1 MLNIPAKG
9 SEPTAAEINQL
20 VFLFNAGRHAEL
32 ENHAR
37 LLVEQYPDSGFAWNV
52 LCVALQSQGKDAL
65 PAMQKLAELF
75 PDDADTHSNLGN
87 ALRDLG
93 QLDGAV
99 ASYRRVLEIKPDY
112 AEVHYSLGNVLRD
125 LGQLDDAVA
134 CYRRMLEIMPNQ
146 AEVHSILG
154 NILRDLGKLDDA
166 VASCRR
172 ALEINPEFAEAHGN
186 LGNALRDL
194 GQLDSAVAS
203 YRRMLEIKPD
213 IAEAHSNLGNA
224 LRDLG
229 QVDDAVASYRRAL
242 VIKPDYAEAHN
253 NVGNALHDLGQLE
266 DAVASYRR
274 ALEIKP
280 DYAGAYYNLGVTLND
295 LGQQDGAMANYCRAL
310 EIKPDL
316 ADAHYKLGIL
326 FAEAKRLPEAEV
338 FYRRALEL
346 KPDYAEIHRNLGN
359 TLLALDRLNEAEVSL
374 RQAIALNPQD
384 ADSFVTLGKVL
395 IRANRMEEGYAMYRR
410 AQQIQPLVL
419 SPGKKMIADF
429 SVLLLQSPGILNTPV
444 DYLVG
449 RTMYDSHFLFLVPD
463 TEYDIDFL
471 RTKADVVI
479 NLISDPDSGKDVLPF
494 ALDIADRIGRPTV
507 NHPRHIIGTDRETIA
522 GLLSGIALCRIP
534 KTVRLSAKD
543 MAGED
548 WHKHIEGFT
557 MPLLIRCAGTHGG
570 DDFEKLDDLGAIGQF
585 VSCHPDSNF
594 YISEFVDYRSA
605 DGYYR
610 KYRLFCIND
619 EILPYHL
626 AIHDHWMVHHFR
638 TDMANQIWMRN
649 EEESFLNDPHLV
661 FSKEHYSALHKVA
674 AYIGLDYCGIDCA
687 LDCEGN
693 IVVFEAN
700 ATMLVHEEII
710 ATFAYKNPYIAKIKE
725 NFDVMLEKLSAIW

>member
-1 MLNIPAKG
+1 LWQRKKPKEYCHDKFKVYLAVLSITAKE
-9 SEPTAAEINQL
+9 SAPTAAEINQL
-20 VFLFNAGRHAEL
+20 VFLFNAGRLAEL

-75 PDDADTHSNLGN
+75 PDDADAHSNLGN
-87 ALRDLG
+87 ALLDLG

-112 AEVHYSLGNVLRD
+112 AEL
-125 LGQLDDAVA
+125 
-134 CYRRMLEIMPNQ
+134 
-146 AEVHSILG
+146 HSILG
-154 NILRDLGKLDDA
+154 NVLRDLGKLDDA
-166 VASCRR
+166 AASCRR
-172 ALEINPEFAEAHGN
+172 ALEINPKFAEAHGN

-194 GQLDSAVAS
+194 GQLDAAVAS

-229 QVDDAVASYRRAL
+229 QVEDAVASYRRAL
-242 VIKPDYAEAHN
+242 MIKPDYAEAYSN
-253 NVGNALHDLGQLE
+253 LGNALHDLGQLE
-266 DAVASYRR
+266 GAVASYRR
-274 ALEIKP
+274 AQELKP
-280 DYAGAYYNLGVTLND
+280 DYAGAHFNLGVTLND
-295 LGQQDGAMANYCRAL
+295 LGQQDGAMASYCRAL
-310 EIKPDL
+310 EINPDF

-359 TLLALDRLNEAEVSL
+359 TLLGLDRLNEAEVSL
-374 RQAIALNPQD
+374 RRAIALNPED
-384 ADSFVTLGKVL
+384 ADSFVTFGKVL

-419 SPGKKMIADF
+419 SPGKKKIADF

-449 RTMYDSHFLFLVPD
+449 RNVYDSHFLFIVPD

-494 ALDIADRIGRPTV
+494 ALDIADRIGCPTV
-507 NHPRHIIGTDRETIA
+507 NHPRHIMGTDRETIA

-534 KTVRLSAKD
+534 KTVRLSSEILSGA
-543 MAGED
+543 D

-557 MPLLIRCAGTHGG
+557 MPILIRCAGTHGG
-570 DDFEKLDDLGAIGQF
+570 DDFEKIDDLGAIGQF
-585 VSCHPDSNF
+585 VSRHPESDF

-638 TDMANQIWMRN
+638 TDMANQEWMRK
-649 EEESFLNDPHLV
+649 EEEAFLQNPHLV
-661 FSKEHYSALHKVA
+661 FSKEHYIALKEVA
-674 AYIGLDYCGIDCA
+674 KAIGLDYCGIDCA

-700 ATMLVHEEII
+700 ATMLVHDETI
-710 ATFAYKNPYIAKIKE
+710 ATFGYKNPYIAKIKE
-725 NFDVMLEKLSAIW
+725 NFDAMLERLSAIW